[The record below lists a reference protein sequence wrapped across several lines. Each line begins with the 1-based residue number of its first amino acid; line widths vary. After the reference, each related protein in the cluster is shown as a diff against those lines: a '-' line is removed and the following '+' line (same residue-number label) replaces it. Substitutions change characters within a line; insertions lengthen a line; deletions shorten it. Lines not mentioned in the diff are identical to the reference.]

1 MKTSKAGEPMS
12 DIQAFEA
19 GDEVRPALGVAESLL
34 MDHGIA
40 RDVVGIV
47 EEVLPGGVWTTVRW
61 PAPWAPDGCRVYH
74 LHGTIVRRDG
84 AAIGAV
90 ALPRQPAPTVAAKP
104 SQTTENQPF
113 AVGTEVTPDAQAAK
127 DLSIPPDII
136 GIVEGLHPAGYWTAV
151 RWPVQWPSKPNGWL
165 VNHPPGML
173 LRREAQPAAATEE
186 AERRA
191 REQFPDAEIVDGR
204 ILVGVLVVE
213 RGSEFA
219 AVLVRKRGGRAEL
232 PSGKAM
238 VGESAVDA
246 AAREGR
252 EELGVPVRIVG
263 HVGDYDHEAYGLR
276 WRVSTFAGALVDG
289 DRLVGSAEGPARW
302 VSRDEI
308 TDRPPGDDLPARIL
322 AGYDAWAVAR
332 EAT

>member
-1 MKTSKAGEPMS
+1 MS
-12 DIQAFEA
+12 GNQAFGA
-19 GDEVRPALGVAESLL
+19 GDEVIPAPGIAESLL

-40 RDVVGIV
+40 LGVVGVV
-47 EEVLPGGVWTTVRW
+47 EAALPGGVWTAVRW
-61 PAPWAPDGCRVYH
+61 PAPWSSDGCRVYH
-74 LHGTIVRRDG
+74 LPGTIARRDG
-84 AAIGAV
+84 AARGAV
-90 ALPRQPAPTVAAKP
+90 ALPRQPAQTAAAEP
-104 SQTTENQPF
+104 NQTTENQPF

-136 GIVEGLHPAGYWTAV
+136 GIVEGLHPAGYWTSV

-165 VNHPPGML
+165 VNHPPGA
-173 LRREAQPAAATEE
+173 LRRRGAQTDPAE

-204 ILVGVLVVE
+204 VLVGVLVVE
-213 RGSEFA
+213 RGGEFA
-219 AVLVRKRGGRAEL
+219 AVLVRKRGWRTEL

-238 VGESAVDA
+238 LGEAAVDA

-252 EELGVPVRIVG
+252 EELGVPVHIVG

-289 DRLVGSAEGPARW
+289 DRLVGSPEGPAKW
-302 VSRDEI
+302 ASREEI
-308 TDRPPGDDLPARIL
+308 ADRPPGDDLPARIL
-322 AGYDAWAVAR
+322 AGYDAWAAAR
-332 EAT
+332 AAP

>member
-1 MKTSKAGEPMS
+1 MTPISSSDTEPS
-12 DIQAFEA
+12 
-19 GDEVRPALGVAESLL
+19 P
-34 MDHGIA
+34 
-40 RDVVGIV
+40 
-47 EEVLPGGVWTTVRW
+47 
-61 PAPWAPDGCRVYH
+61 
-74 LHGTIVRRDG
+74 
-84 AAIGAV
+84 
-90 ALPRQPAPTVAAKP
+90 PTG
-104 SQTTENQPF
+104 NQPF
-113 AVGTEVTPDAQAAK
+113 AVGTEVMPNAQTAE
-127 DLSIPPDII
+127 DLSIPPDTT
-136 GIVEGLHPAGYWTAV
+136 GIVEELHPAGYWTAV
-151 RWPVQWPSKPNGWL
+151 RWSVQSPSMPNGWL
-165 VNHPPGML
+165 VNHPPGVL
-173 LRREAQPAAATEE
+173 LRRDAQPPAAPDEATAE
-186 AERRA
+186 AAHRA
-191 REQFPDAEIVDGR
+191 LEQFPDAEIVDGR
-204 ILVGVLVVE
+204 VLVGVLVVE
-213 RGSEFA
+213 RGGEFA
-219 AVLVRKRGGRAEL
+219 AVLVRKRGWRTEL

-322 AGYDAWAVAR
+322 AGYDAWAAAR